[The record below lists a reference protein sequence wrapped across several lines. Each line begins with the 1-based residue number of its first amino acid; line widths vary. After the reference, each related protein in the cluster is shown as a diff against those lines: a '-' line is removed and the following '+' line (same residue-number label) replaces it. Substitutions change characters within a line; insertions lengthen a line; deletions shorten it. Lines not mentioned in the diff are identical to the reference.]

1 MTTQRLWGKRFNKG
15 VMALATLGLGIWLV
29 RAAALGVA
37 ALLLTPVA
45 VLFWFYVVAIVILIE
60 WAVLRL
66 QRRGVPAIPGVPAR
80 FLGTQPLLVTLCMYV
95 ALMTIAREGAFV
107 TVSQYDTTTNTQIR
121 TVTSS
126 QQFGSVRF
134 AGRPVVCNANCTP
147 QGSAAC
153 TALLATISCD
163 EETSGESASVHA
175 QISLGPEPFCFV
187 PLYKS
192 GELRFDINA
201 TIHASDNAT
210 GAQTTRS
217 LHVSGSMQLEMTG
230 VGSCYTFRQV
240 LGTTAGN
247 HFVGALNDVLRNN

>member
-1 MTTQRLWGKRFNKG
+1 MTTERLWGKRFNKG

-45 VLFWFYVVAIVILIE
+45 VLFWFYVVAIVILVE

-66 QRRGVPAIPGVPAR
+66 RKRGVPAIPGVPAR
-80 FLGTQPLLVTLCMYV
+80 FLGTRPLLVTLCVYV
-95 ALMTIAREGAFV
+95 ALMTMAREGDVV
-107 TVSQYDTTTNTQIR
+107 TVSQYNTTTSTHIR
-121 TVTSS
+121 TVSSS
-126 QQFGSVRF
+126 QQFPF
-134 AGRPVVCNANCTP
+134 AGRPVVCDANCTP

-153 TALLATISCD
+153 AALLATMSCD
-163 EETSGESASVHA
+163 EETSGGESTSVHA
-175 QISLGPEPFCFV
+175 QINLGPEPFCFV

-217 LHVSGSMQLEMTG
+217 LRVSGSAQLEMTG

-247 HFVGALNDVLRNN
+247 HFVGALNDVLGNN